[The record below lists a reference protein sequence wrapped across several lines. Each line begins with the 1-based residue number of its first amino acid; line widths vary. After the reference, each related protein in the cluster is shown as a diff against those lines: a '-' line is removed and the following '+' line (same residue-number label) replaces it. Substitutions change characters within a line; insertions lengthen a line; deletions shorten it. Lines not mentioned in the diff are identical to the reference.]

1 MNTNMPMSV
10 IPARRP
16 RLRRKR
22 QTKTAAPAAL
32 TLLEAE
38 FTYVGPGGALTLVFD
53 RAIDIAAFVP
63 SAITLEDPSG
73 SGFAF
78 AGTGVVDTPDAQTVV
93 VEMGST
99 GTAEGT
105 LDVVTATAATGIVAV
120 DDGGTW
126 AGVSGLGLPYP

>member
-1 MNTNMPMSV
+1 ML
-10 IPARRP
+10 
-16 RLRRKR
+16 LRNVPLIFRKR
-22 QTKTAAPAAL
+22 AARTSRRAAKAAPAAL
-32 TLLEAE
+32 TLVEAE

-53 RAIDIAAFVP
+53 RAIDITAFVP
-63 SAITLEDPSG
+63 SAITVQDPSG
-73 SGFAF
+73 SGFGF

-105 LDVVTATAATGIVAV
+105 LDVVTATAGTGIVAV

-126 AGVSGLGLPYP
+126 GGASGLGLPYP

>member
-1 MNTNMPMSV
+1 MNTNLPTFT
-10 IPARRP
+10 PGRP
-16 RLRRKR
+16 PVHRKR
-22 QTKTAAPAAL
+22 RAATAGPAAL
-32 TLLEAE
+32 TLLEAS
-38 FTYVGPGGALTLVFD
+38 FVYVGPGGALTLVFD
-53 RAIDIAAFVP
+53 RAIDITSFVP

-105 LDVVTATAATGIVAV
+105 LDVVNATGATGIVAV

-126 AGVSGLGLPYP
+126 SGVSGLGLPYP